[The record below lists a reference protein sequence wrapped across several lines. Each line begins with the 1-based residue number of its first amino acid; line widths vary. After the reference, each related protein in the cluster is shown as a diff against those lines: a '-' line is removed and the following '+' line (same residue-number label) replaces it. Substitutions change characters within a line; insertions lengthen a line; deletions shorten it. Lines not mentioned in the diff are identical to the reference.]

1 MSEEDKYVK
10 RAKRIE
16 KRLKNYSVNSENLVN
31 KFMEDIIFVLDHL
44 TRPNKSDKKK
54 ERNLLRFNLLEK
66 LGKAQIKSIVNN
78 SKIENAI
85 KNSLFY

>member
-31 KFMEDIIFVLDHL
+31 KFSTEIQNNFVWVTH
-44 TRPNKSDKKK
+44 RAV
-54 ERNLLRFNLLEK
+54 RFQNCLK
-66 LGKAQIKSIVNN
+66 TDTMSVNFHTVKFIVQQD
-78 SKIENAI
+78 
-85 KNSLFY
+85 LF

>member
-31 KFMEDIIFVLDHL
+31 KFIEDIIFVLDHL
-44 TRPNKSDKKK
+44 TRQNKSDKKK
-54 ERNLLRFNLLEK
+54 ESSAL
-66 LGKAQIKSIVNN
+66 
-78 SKIENAI
+78 
-85 KNSLFY
+85 LFYLTQEFTF

>member
-16 KRLKNYSVNSENLVN
+16 KRLKNYSVKSENLVN

-54 ERNLLRFNLLEK
+54 GELSSPFLFNPRVYFLK
-66 LGKAQIKSIVNN
+66 
-78 SKIENAI
+78 
-85 KNSLFY
+85 

>member
-31 KFMEDIIFVLDHL
+31 KFMEDIIFILDPL

-54 ERNLLRFNLLEK
+54 E
-66 LGKAQIKSIVNN
+66 S
-78 SKIENAI
+78 
-85 KNSLFY
+85 

>member
-31 KFMEDIIFVLDHL
+31 KFMEDIIFILDHL
-44 TRPNKSDKKK
+44 TRPNKSDKK
-54 ERNLLRFNLLEK
+54 RRAK
-66 LGKAQIKSIVNN
+66 LSFFI
-78 SKIENAI
+78 
-85 KNSLFY
+85 

>member
-54 ERNLLRFNLLEK
+54 ERNLLRFILLEK

>member
-31 KFMEDIIFVLDHL
+31 KFMEDIIFILDHL
-44 TRPNKSDKKK
+44 TRPNKSDKKG
-54 ERNLLRFNLLEK
+54 EL
-66 LGKAQIKSIVNN
+66 S
-78 SKIENAI
+78 SP
-85 KNSLFY
+85 FYLTQEFTF

>member
-54 ERNLLRFNLLEK
+54 ESSALLFK
-66 LGKAQIKSIVNN
+66 LTQ
-78 SKIENAI
+78 E
-85 KNSLFY
+85 FTF